1 MIAALVLVPILG
13 AGVSLALI
21 PNRLAQ
27 RIITATAL
35 AATTGLSIATLA
47 AVEHDTDSIITT
59 RIGGWHPT
67 LGIVLVVDLT
77 AALFLA
83 ISLVT
88 ITAVAAYAI
97 VQPNEEDTHGVFHPV
112 YLVLTAGVTLAFTSG
127 DLFSLF
133 VAFELTLVASY
144 VLLTLGGRADQVRT
158 GTTYV
163 TLNLVASA
171 LFLTAIAGVYAAAG
185 SVNLATI
192 AQRWPDLPTHVDTG
206 LGLALLGAFGIKAG
220 VFPLFAWLPDAYP
233 AAPTSV
239 TAIFAGLLT
248 KIGVYAIVRVH
259 SLLDLDQLGPVI
271 TAIAALTMVVGVLG
285 ALAQDDIK
293 RILSFHIVSQIGY
306 KLVGVALATTAG
318 LAATIVFI
326 VHQIPIKTA
335 LLLTAG
341 LVEHRH
347 RTGRLDRLSG
357 LARTCPA
364 IAVLFALGALSLAG
378 LPPFS
383 GFVAKLAVLDAAAAS
398 ANWTLVMVGLAVSAG
413 TLLSMTKIWTGAFW
427 GAANDHE
434 SPGAPDRGPTATVMA
449 TEPTTARTKSMTAA
463 VAALVAVTVLVA
475 VTAGPL
481 VELADRAATL
491 LVDPDP
497 YIDAVLS

>member
-1 MIAALVLVPILG
+1 VIAALVLVPILG

-88 ITAVAAYAI
+88 ITAV
-97 VQPNEEDTHGVFHPV
+97 
-112 YLVLTAGVTLAFTSG
+112 
-127 DLFSLF
+127 
-133 VAFELTLVASY
+133 
-144 VLLTLGGRADQVRT
+144 
-158 GTTYV
+158 
-163 TLNLVASA
+163 
-171 LFLTAIAGVYAAAG
+171 
-185 SVNLATI
+185 
-192 AQRWPDLPTHVDTG
+192 
-206 LGLALLGAFGIKAG
+206 
-220 VFPLFAWLPDAYP
+220 
-233 AAPTSV
+233 
-239 TAIFAGLLT
+239 
-248 KIGVYAIVRVH
+248 
-259 SLLDLDQLGPVI
+259 
-271 TAIAALTMVVGVLG
+271 
-285 ALAQDDIK
+285 
-293 RILSFHIVSQIGY
+293 
-306 KLVGVALATTAG
+306 
-318 LAATIVFI
+318 
-326 VHQIPIKTA
+326 
-335 LLLTAG
+335 
-341 LVEHRH
+341 
-347 RTGRLDRLSG
+347 
-357 LARTCPA
+357 
-364 IAVLFALGALSLAG
+364 
-378 LPPFS
+378 
-383 GFVAKLAVLDAAAAS
+383 AAS